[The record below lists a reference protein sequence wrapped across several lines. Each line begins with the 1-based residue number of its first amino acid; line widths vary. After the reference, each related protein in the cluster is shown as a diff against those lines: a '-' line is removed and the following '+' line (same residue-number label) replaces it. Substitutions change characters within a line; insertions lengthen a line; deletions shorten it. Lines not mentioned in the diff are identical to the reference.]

1 MDVTK
6 WETEFKK
13 GFSKPFVLLSLS
25 KAPNY
30 PYGVTKAVNEKTGG
44 KFTIA
49 GSNIYPLLSQMEK
62 MQFIIKKQEKE
73 SGKKIYQLT
82 EDGKEFLV
90 SLKQAMKDFVEII
103 KTMLDI
109 TD

>member
-1 MDVTK
+1 LDLTK

-25 KAPNY
+25 KTPNY
-30 PYGVTKAVNEKTGG
+30 PYGITKAVNEKTGG

-62 MQFIIKKQEKE
+62 MQFITRKQDQE
-73 SGKKIYQLT
+73 SDKKIYQLT
-82 EDGKEFLV
+82 EDGEEFLT
-90 SLKQAMKDFVEII
+90 SLKQSMKEFVEII
-103 KTMLDI
+103 QTMLDI